1 MVINF
6 RPIRTDEVV
15 RYFVIGDS
23 LFVDDVGFDLS
34 KVEEGDILPHAA
46 ISSKWF
52 AGDVTRVGGEIELT
66 LSLPNPINYSP
77 EQAFPK
83 AVHMKTHGLVPQ
95 PLPLPAENARE

>member
-23 LFVDDVGFDLS
+23 LFVDDVGFVLS

-52 AGDVTRVGGEIELT
+52 AGDVTR
-66 LSLPNPINYSP
+66 
-77 EQAFPK
+77 
-83 AVHMKTHGLVPQ
+83 
-95 PLPLPAENARE
+95 AEVK